1 MMQLH
6 AFFDAIAFT
15 CNFYGKKA
23 KKKRKFS
30 PNPFIKKINK
40 RKKGNNKTRVRE
52 IEIFTVK
59 IKKFNVK
66 SWKKRKKKRKLK

>member
-23 KKKRKFS
+23 KKKRKSS
-30 PNPFIKKINK
+30 PTPPYKENK
-40 RKKGNNKTRVRE
+40 
-52 IEIFTVK
+52 
-59 IKKFNVK
+59 
-66 SWKKRKKKRKLK
+66 

>member
-6 AFFDAIAFT
+6 TFFDAIAFT

-23 KKKRKFS
+23 KKKRKF
-30 PNPFIKKINK
+30 PPHPFIKKINK
-40 RKKGNNKTRVRE
+40 RKKKSTHKTRARE

-59 IKKFNVK
+59 IKN
-66 SWKKRKKKRKLK
+66 ST